1 MSKLSQALGKKYEEN
16 RVSVLTKTFVLG
28 DHVFKVRVPS
38 VGEIEAI
45 YNGFKNPNEDDVE
58 KEFQKL
64 IKTIDNIDKYKKGDD
79 VVIDGRSMREAAKN
93 KCAIQY
99 RIVEY
104 IKLLVPENGE
114 SLNDLTYE
122 DVEDEFPFTIQWE
135 LVEAIN
141 KAISPNY
148 EDTKGK

>member
-1 MSKLSQALGKKYEEN
+1 MSKLAQALGKKYEEN
-16 RVSVLTKTFVLG
+16 RVSVLTKTFVMG
-28 DHVFKVRVPS
+28 EHTFKVRVPS

-58 KEFQKL
+58 KEFQNI
-64 IKTIDNIDKYKKGDD
+64 IKNIDNVEKYKKGDD

-93 KCAIQY
+93 KCAIQF

-104 IKLLVPENGE
+104 IKLLVPENGQ
-114 SLNDLTYE
+114 SLNDLTYA

-141 KAISPNY
+141 KAISPSY